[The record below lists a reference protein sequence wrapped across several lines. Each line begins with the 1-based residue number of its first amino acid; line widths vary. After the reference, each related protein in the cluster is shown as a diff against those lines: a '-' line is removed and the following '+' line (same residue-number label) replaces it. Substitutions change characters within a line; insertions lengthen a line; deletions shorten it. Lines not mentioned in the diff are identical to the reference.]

1 MWCVRVD
8 HAISLRWQVKRMVVA
23 STEKDLRMAAIA
35 GKSASDGTI
44 TWPIAQADSAHVAR
58 MWTALFRSHETAE
71 GAGILIGSQARL
83 GTEIQAWIDL
93 VIQSTDHFGFVA
105 GSRGVHRG
113 FIAVSIHTHPWLN
126 PAEGGT
132 IGAIWVEPTQRRRG
146 VGRLLVESALAELA
160 VRNVD
165 TADVHAMVFTPGSRP
180 FWQSLGF
187 VSFAIQMRRPTAA
200 RRESETSH
208 KEG

>member
-1 MWCVRVD
+1 
-8 HAISLRWQVKRMVVA
+8 MVVA
-23 STEKDLRMAAIA
+23 STEEDLRMAAIA
-35 GKSASDGTI
+35 EKSESDGTI
-44 TWPIAQADSAHVAR
+44 TWAIAQADRDHIAR

-71 GAGILIGSQARL
+71 GAGILIGSPARL
-83 GTEIQAWIDL
+83 GTEIEAWIEL

-105 GSRGVHRG
+105 GSRGVRRG
-113 FIAVSIHTHPWLN
+113 FIAVSIHTYPWLN
-126 PAEGGT
+126 PEQGGT

-165 TADVHAMVFTPGSRP
+165 TVDVHAMVSARGSEP
-180 FWQSLGF
+180 FWQSFGF
-187 VSFAIQMRRPTAA
+187 VGFAIQMRRPTVA
-200 RRESETSH
+200 RPSSETSH